1 MIIIWIILILIIT
14 GLAAW
19 YSGKFNE
26 NLPRWISLIGLLI
39 DFMIILI
46 FWLSEPITI
55 NLTSNDNWL
64 VRFNSEWIPQFGI
77 SLNFALD
84 GLSLILVVLT
94 IFLGILSVLTSW
106 TEIKDRIGFFHFNLL
121 WILAGIVGVFTSLD
135 LFLFYFFWE
144 LMLVPMYFLIG
155 IWGHEK
161 RIYAAYKFFIFTQ
174 ASGLLMLLSI
184 LGLYFIHGN
193 QTGIYTFNY
202 FELLLTQLPSGME
215 WLLMFGFLIAFA
227 VKLPLV
233 PVHNWLPDAH
243 TQAPTA
249 GSVILAGLLL
259 KTGAYGLLR
268 FVLPLFPN
276 VSIEFA
282 PYAMF
287 LGVIGILYGAKL
299 AFAQNDFKRL
309 VAYSS
314 VNHMG
319 FVMLGVYSFNVLA
332 YQGAVFEMITHA
344 ISTSALF
351 IIVGLLSDRLHTRN
365 LDEMGGLWEQVPKM
379 GGIAMVFVMASLGL
393 PGLGNFIAE
402 FLVLA
407 GSFQASVLWSVL
419 GSLGLIASAIYALRI
434 MQKVWHERK
443 AKEWKIKDY
452 IPRELI
458 ILGSL
463 ILVIVWLGLFPQKIF
478 STISSSIN
486 SIHDRINDAKI
497 LLINNSIKTEII
509 TNSSV
514 NNEINTNQQKDDK

>member
-486 SIHDRINDAKI
+486 SIHERINDAKI

>member
-184 LGLYFIHGN
+184 LGLYFIHGS
-193 QTGIYTFNY
+193 QTGNYTFNY
-202 FELLLTQLPSGME
+202 FELLLTQLPPGME

-443 AKEWKIKDY
+443 AKEWEIKDY

-514 NNEINTNQQKDDK
+514 NNEINANQQKDDK

>member
-64 VRFNSEWIPQFGI
+64 VRFNSAWIPQFGI

>member
-39 DFMIILI
+39 DFIIILN

-486 SIHDRINDAKI
+486 SIHERINDAKI

-514 NNEINTNQQKDDK
+514 NNEINANQQKDDK

>member
-39 DFMIILI
+39 DFILVLV

-64 VRFNSEWIPQFGI
+64 VRFNSAWIPQFGI

-443 AKEWKIKDY
+443 AKEWEINDY

-497 LLINNSIKTEII
+497 LLINSSIKTEII

-514 NNEINTNQQKDDK
+514 NNEINANQQKDDK

>member
-1 MIIIWIILILIIT
+1 
-14 GLAAW
+14 
-19 YSGKFNE
+19 
-26 NLPRWISLIGLLI
+26 
-39 DFMIILI
+39 
-46 FWLSEPITI
+46 
-55 NLTSNDNWL
+55 
-64 VRFNSEWIPQFGI
+64 
-77 SLNFALD
+77 
-84 GLSLILVVLT
+84 
-94 IFLGILSVLTSW
+94 
-106 TEIKDRIGFFHFNLL
+106 
-121 WILAGIVGVFTSLD
+121 
-135 LFLFYFFWE
+135 
-144 LMLVPMYFLIG
+144 MLLIG

-319 FVMLGVYSFNVLA
+319 FVMLGVYSFT
-332 YQGAVFEMITHA
+332 Y
-344 ISTSALF
+344 
-351 IIVGLLSDRLHTRN
+351 LL
-365 LDEMGGLWEQVPKM
+365 
-379 GGIAMVFVMASLGL
+379 I
-393 PGLGNFIAE
+393 
-402 FLVLA
+402 
-407 GSFQASVLWSVL
+407 
-419 GSLGLIASAIYALRI
+419 
-434 MQKVWHERK
+434 
-443 AKEWKIKDY
+443 
-452 IPRELI
+452 RELC
-458 ILGSL
+458 L
-463 ILVIVWLGLFPQKIF
+463 
-478 STISSSIN
+478 
-486 SIHDRINDAKI
+486 R
-497 LLINNSIKTEII
+497 
-509 TNSSV
+509 
-514 NNEINTNQQKDDK
+514 

>member
-1 MIIIWIILILIIT
+1 
-14 GLAAW
+14 
-19 YSGKFNE
+19 
-26 NLPRWISLIGLLI
+26 
-39 DFMIILI
+39 
-46 FWLSEPITI
+46 
-55 NLTSNDNWL
+55 
-64 VRFNSEWIPQFGI
+64 
-77 SLNFALD
+77 
-84 GLSLILVVLT
+84 LILVVLT

-486 SIHDRINDAKI
+486 SIHERINDAKI

-514 NNEINTNQQKDDK
+514 NNEINANQQKDDK

>member
-1 MIIIWIILILIIT
+1 
-14 GLAAW
+14 
-19 YSGKFNE
+19 
-26 NLPRWISLIGLLI
+26 
-39 DFMIILI
+39 
-46 FWLSEPITI
+46 
-55 NLTSNDNWL
+55 
-64 VRFNSEWIPQFGI
+64 
-77 SLNFALD
+77 
-84 GLSLILVVLT
+84 
-94 IFLGILSVLTSW
+94 
-106 TEIKDRIGFFHFNLL
+106 
-121 WILAGIVGVFTSLD
+121 
-135 LFLFYFFWE
+135 
-144 LMLVPMYFLIG
+144 
-155 IWGHEK
+155 
-161 RIYAAYKFFIFTQ
+161 
-174 ASGLLMLLSI
+174 
-184 LGLYFIHGN
+184 
-193 QTGIYTFNY
+193 
-202 FELLLTQLPSGME
+202 
-215 WLLMFGFLIAFA
+215 
-227 VKLPLV
+227 
-233 PVHNWLPDAH
+233 
-243 TQAPTA
+243 
-249 GSVILAGLLL
+249 
-259 KTGAYGLLR
+259 
-268 FVLPLFPN
+268 
-276 VSIEFA
+276 
-282 PYAMF
+282 
-287 LGVIGILYGAKL
+287 
-299 AFAQNDFKRL
+299 
-309 VAYSS
+309 
-314 VNHMG
+314 
-319 FVMLGVYSFNVLA
+319 
-332 YQGAVFEMITHA
+332 MITHA

>member
-39 DFMIILI
+39 DFILVLV

-64 VRFNSEWIPQFGI
+64 VRFNSAWIPQFGI

-486 SIHDRINDAKI
+486 SIHERINDAKI

-514 NNEINTNQQKDDK
+514 NNEINANQQKDDK

>member
-39 DFMIILI
+39 DFILVLV

-443 AKEWKIKDY
+443 AKEWEINDY

-514 NNEINTNQQKDDK
+514 NNEINANQQKDDK